1 MFVGIGGLLTG
12 GYTLYLALVENSV
25 RVRAFDNPIHYGNG
39 ALALSC
45 LCLAGLLWGL
55 RAKLGYL
62 WATLL
67 ALGFAGGVVTSVLS
81 GTRSGW
87 VAIPVV
93 IVLLFVVY
101 RDRMPST
108 RHWLTWCILAVVALP
123 ACFAQVDV
131 VERRMWTAGDQVHR
145 YFEDGLNSTSVG
157 LRLDMYKI
165 GLVAFS
171 KNPLIGI
178 GPTGTEALTDELVQS
193 GEIHPRVAKS
203 RHLHNQYIDNMARYG
218 VVGLVGYL
226 VLLLVPCALF
236 FRKTRS
242 EVPSV
247 RAIGLAG
254 VLFLGLHGVVNLTQS
269 MLERNM
275 GVMMFVFVL
284 VFLWAA
290 LKQEERLADRRLEPV
305 ASTAWPGEGNGR
317 HLPGEL
323 TLWRLH
329 VSCPVAKAA
338 RGFPRRISGRSL
350 VTNTV
355 CWRSSWTSCYPA
367 GGLTTSFCLPTT
379 RMWLP
384 MPAPSTAPGLRSA
397 PGPTN
402 WLQVAPVPTSWL
414 NMPEPR
420 WRKAICCGPTLPPR
434 FWRPGTTMTWLRRTW
449 RSVKRAMIPSCPL
462 TNCVDSSGMTP
473 GRSITTVMLK
483 SGPVPRPWSRSMK
496 STVPYSWRPWR
507 FTGPGTTGSAP
518 SPTST
523 CWTRSRVLISTG
535 KTISWWLRR
544 CWRPALEKPGLR
556 HEQRQADVP
565 GLHPPGRRVLQRL
578 GLRAR
583 SGGTLPGCHV
593 VGGCRRDW
601 NGVAFTSPGGLP
613 GGFCLYLGRIPVG
626 AGAARVRHHWRDGQC
641 LGTGGARGYR
651 PASVAIVSCG
661 LPGFPGGPC
670 PHRLPCPRVRG
681 GARSQSLAQGVGL
694 SCGL

>member
-1 MFVGIGGLLTG
+1 MVLPEVENRNNRYLSWVAVFAVGSFLSFYVLTPWAYDFGPALLLALTFLCLGFQWRQLRDHVDRDSLWFLAAFGFYFVSQVLVLMVHGEDISEFDLSFRYLAAGLVLLFLLVNPIRASHIFMFVGIGGLLTG

-305 ASTAWPGEGNGR
+305 ASTA
-317 HLPGEL
+317 
-323 TLWRLH
+323 
-329 VSCPVAKAA
+329 
-338 RGFPRRISGRSL
+338 
-350 VTNTV
+350 
-355 CWRSSWTSCYPA
+355 
-367 GGLTTSFCLPTT
+367 
-379 RMWLP
+379 
-384 MPAPSTAPGLRSA
+384 
-397 PGPTN
+397 
-402 WLQVAPVPTSWL
+402 
-414 NMPEPR
+414 
-420 WRKAICCGPTLPPR
+420 
-434 FWRPGTTMTWLRRTW
+434 
-449 RSVKRAMIPSCPL
+449 
-462 TNCVDSSGMTP
+462 
-473 GRSITTVMLK
+473 
-483 SGPVPRPWSRSMK
+483 
-496 STVPYSWRPWR
+496 
-507 FTGPGTTGSAP
+507 
-518 SPTST
+518 
-523 CWTRSRVLISTG
+523 
-535 KTISWWLRR
+535 
-544 CWRPALEKPGLR
+544 
-556 HEQRQADVP
+556 
-565 GLHPPGRRVLQRL
+565 
-578 GLRAR
+578 
-583 SGGTLPGCHV
+583 
-593 VGGCRRDW
+593 
-601 NGVAFTSPGGLP
+601 
-613 GGFCLYLGRIPVG
+613 
-626 AGAARVRHHWRDGQC
+626 
-641 LGTGGARGYR
+641 
-651 PASVAIVSCG
+651 
-661 LPGFPGGPC
+661 
-670 PHRLPCPRVRG
+670 
-681 GARSQSLAQGVGL
+681 
-694 SCGL
+694 